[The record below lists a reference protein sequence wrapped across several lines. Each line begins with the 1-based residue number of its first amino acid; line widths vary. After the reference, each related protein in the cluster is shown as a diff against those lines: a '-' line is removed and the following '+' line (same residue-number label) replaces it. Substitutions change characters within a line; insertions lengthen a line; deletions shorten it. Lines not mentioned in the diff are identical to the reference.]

1 MKVRLNRNKLPCE
14 FRLNLDMSYFAGLMS
29 IVSSMGMFRIDGL
42 FGLWS
47 GALLLTF
54 LWNLESM
61 TLSELPIRGNKHI
74 IEKHIS
80 SMQIVLVLAFIFTVF
95 SISSFRYLG
104 YRVLWNCCRLI
115 EHFIL
120 LHEDESLECTQN
132 RSGRYLKSTSTV
144 SLEWDVPW
152 K

>member
-1 MKVRLNRNKLPCE
+1 
-14 FRLNLDMSYFAGLMS
+14 MSYFAGFMS
-29 IVSSMGMFRIDGL
+29 IVSSTGMFRIDGL

-61 TLSELPIRGNKHI
+61 TLRELPIRGNKHN

-80 SMQIVLVLAFIFTVF
+80 SMQIVLVLAFIFTAF

-104 YRVLWNCCRLI
+104 YRVLWNYCRLI

-120 LHEDESLECTQN
+120 LHGDESCECTQN
-132 RSGRYLKSTSTV
+132 RSGRYLKCTSPV
-144 SLEWDVPW
+144 SLEYDMSPENKLYKLIYIWLNFSD
-152 K
+152 